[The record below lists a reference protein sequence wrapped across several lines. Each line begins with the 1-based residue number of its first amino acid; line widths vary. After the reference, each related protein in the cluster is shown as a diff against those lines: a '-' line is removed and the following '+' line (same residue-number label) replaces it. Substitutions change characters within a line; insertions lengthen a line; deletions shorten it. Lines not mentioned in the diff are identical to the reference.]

1 MAANGGGRYIAFEAA
16 TDGGAEYAS
25 TSLVGMCRFIAYAA
39 HGGGDDRFQS
49 LGIDAFVN
57 FGQGFGGYIA
67 VYTLG
72 SQCHRYL
79 DATPARKAYLV
90 GYEGMRKACIVK
102 ETTSPQAVDDG
113 VGIGGGDLPCPQFC
127 AQFAF
132 ATLAADT
139 QLLEA
144 CQSFFRSDYFSG
156 QRHTA

>member
-1 MAANGGGRYIAFEAA
+1 MSTYGRGCNIAFEAA
-16 TDGGAEYAS
+16 ADGGAEYAS

-49 LGIDAFVN
+49 LGIDAFVD

-90 GYEGMRKACIVK
+90 GYEGMRKACVIK
-102 ETTSPQAVDDG
+102 KAALSQTVDDG
-113 VGIGGGDLPCPQFC
+113 VGIGCGDLPCPQFC

-132 ATLAADT
+132 ATLAAD
-139 QLLEA
+139 A
-144 CQSFFRSDYFSG
+144 
-156 QRHTA
+156 